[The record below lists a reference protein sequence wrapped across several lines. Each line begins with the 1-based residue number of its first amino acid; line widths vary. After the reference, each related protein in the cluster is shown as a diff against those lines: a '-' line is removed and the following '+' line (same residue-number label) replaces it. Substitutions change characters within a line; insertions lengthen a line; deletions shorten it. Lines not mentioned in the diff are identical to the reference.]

1 MDTKNVFGWVLPAGE
16 AHLDTYLPT
25 APVLGGRSVYQFH
38 QIREALLR
46 APSRKVAVDVGG
58 HVGFWSY
65 YLAREFQ
72 HVYAFEPS
80 APLIECFRR
89 NVTQPN
95 VYLHEV
101 ALGEAPGRVG
111 LAFIEGHSMMAHVT
125 EAADGTVER
134 TRLDDLELLSPVK
147 IDVEGYEPYR
157 AARCAG
163 DPPAMP
169 SAGRR
174 GTGGLGHPL
183 RAAARGVEAYPGV
196 VRRYPRGAR
205 RGRPA
210 LPPAFGQRLTPRH
223 FVQQPGVTPG
233 TC

>member
-134 TRLDDLELLSPVK
+134 MRLDDLELEDVSLVK
-147 IDVEGYEPYR
+147 IDVEGYEPYV
-157 AARCAG
+157 
-163 DPPAMP
+163 
-169 SAGRR
+169 
-174 GTGGLGHPL
+174 L
-183 RAAARGVEAYPGV
+183 
-196 VRRYPRGAR
+196 RGAR
-205 RGRPA
+205 ETLRRCRPLVVVEQKGWA
-210 LPPAFGQRLTPRH
+210 TRFGLPPEESRRILESLGATLVARVVDDLFFRWPSGSA
-223 FVQQPGVTPG
+223 
-233 TC
+233 

>member
-1 MDTKNVFGWVLPAGE
+1 MDTRNVFGWVLPAGE
-16 AHLDTYLPT
+16 AHLDAYLPT
-25 APVLGGRSVYQFH
+25 APVLGGRSVYQFQ

-46 APSRKVAVDVGG
+46 APGRKVAVDVGG

-111 LAFIEGHSMMAHVT
+111 LNFIADHSMMTHVT
-125 EAADGTVER
+125 EGADGAIER
-134 TRLDDLELLSPVK
+134 ARLDDLELEDVSLVK
-147 IDVEGYEPYR
+147 IDVEGYEPYV
-157 AARCAG
+157 
-163 DPPAMP
+163 
-169 SAGRR
+169 
-174 GTGGLGHPL
+174 L
-183 RAAARGVEAYPGV
+183 
-196 VRRYPRGAR
+196 RGAR
-205 RGRPA
+205 ETLLRCRPLVVVEQKGWA
-210 LPPAFGQRLTPRH
+210 TRFGLPPEESSRILESLGATVVARVVDDLFFRWPSGSA
-223 FVQQPGVTPG
+223 
-233 TC
+233 